1 MLYRIWLGCWLFV
14 AGYLW
19 SFSRILVN
27 LFCFPLGLLLTG
39 GNVAGHPSGGTR
51 YDPVLV
57 RHRHNP
63 VPDRVF
69 LSYSLVLANFCF
81 EGCLNGSRFSG
92 PPAVPSR
99 PRPSLRLWVS
109 FLWVSFPVPPSYLLR
124 F

>member
-19 SFSRILVN
+19 SFRRILVN

-57 RHRHNP
+57 RHNP
-63 VPDRVF
+63 VPVRVF

-81 EGCLNGSRFSG
+81 EIFPNGSQFSG

-99 PRPSLRLWVS
+99 PRPSHQ
-109 FLWVSFPVPPSYLLR
+109 LWVSFPFPPTYLLR